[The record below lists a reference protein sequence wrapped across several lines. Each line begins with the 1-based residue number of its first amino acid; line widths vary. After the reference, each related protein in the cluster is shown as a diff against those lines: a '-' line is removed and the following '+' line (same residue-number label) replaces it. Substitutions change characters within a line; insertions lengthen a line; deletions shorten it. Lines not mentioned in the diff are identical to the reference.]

1 MAVSEISKEDV
12 KLKKL
17 RAMKMN
23 AALLLGLMAVIYI
36 LANVF
41 KAEWGGLAYVKA
53 FSEAAMIGA
62 LADWFAVAA
71 LFKRPLG
78 LPLKHTAIIPNN
90 KDRLGRNLAD
100 FIETEILKG
109 NLKDVVKR
117 LTNNKALIG
126 MMLSA
131 LFLIRSEKRIVEDI
145 NGFIVREFEQWD
157 KEEFSRKIETQI
169 GSDLQWIRINGTL
182 VGGLVGLVIFVVSGV
197 VW

>member
-1 MAVSEISKEDV
+1 MVIVEESKQDEKLRKLRSMKLNATLLLVMMAVV
-12 KLKKL
+12 
-17 RAMKMN
+17 
-23 AALLLGLMAVIYI
+23 YI

-41 KAEWGGLAYVKA
+41 MGEWGGLAYVKA

-71 LFKRPLG
+71 LFKKPMG

-117 LTNNKALIG
+117 LTNNKVLIG
-126 MMLSA
+126 IMLNA
-131 LFLIRSEKRIVEDI
+131 LFLIRSEKRIVKDI
-145 NGFIVREFEQWD
+145 NTFIVREFEQWD
-157 KEEFSRKIETQI
+157 KEEFSEKIETQI
-169 GSDLQWIRINGTL
+169 GSDLQWIRINGTM